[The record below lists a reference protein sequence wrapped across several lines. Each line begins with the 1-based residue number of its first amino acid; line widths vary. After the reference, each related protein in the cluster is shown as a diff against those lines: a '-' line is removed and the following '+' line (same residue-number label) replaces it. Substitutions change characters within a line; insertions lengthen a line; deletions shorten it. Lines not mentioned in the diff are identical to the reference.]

1 MTDLIFGELRE
12 DADYGWW
19 GERAID
25 FGGNACTVELLVHN
39 GGEDEITERQ
49 RDAFSH
55 FMMKWPKLQ
64 TELVDALIQY
74 YNEEERFSYGP
85 EDEEE
90 AAKWWPEIETK
101 EALLQAVTLENIVI
115 AWDFMMDKGRCVYL
129 LFSRAW
135 GGEDFDD
142 NGIGVCC
149 INEEITKIGYK
160 DMAF

>member
-12 DADYGWW
+12 DADYG
-19 GERAID
+19 
-25 FGGNACTVELLVHN
+25 
-39 GGEDEITERQ
+39 
-49 RDAFSH
+49 
-55 FMMKWPKLQ
+55 
-64 TELVDALIQY
+64 
-74 YNEEERFSYGP
+74 FSYGP
-85 EDEEE
+85 EDEE
-90 AAKWWPEIETK
+90 AAKWWSEIETK
-101 EALLQAVTLENIVI
+101 KALLQAVTLENIVI